1 MPFGVASYQCRE
13 VAIIDSLIILDEALC
28 VAAGNLVNN
37 IKIYKLSVVNI
48 LVKY

>member
-13 VAIIDSLIILDEALC
+13 GAIMYSLIILDEAPH
-28 VAAGNLVNN
+28 AAGNLVNN